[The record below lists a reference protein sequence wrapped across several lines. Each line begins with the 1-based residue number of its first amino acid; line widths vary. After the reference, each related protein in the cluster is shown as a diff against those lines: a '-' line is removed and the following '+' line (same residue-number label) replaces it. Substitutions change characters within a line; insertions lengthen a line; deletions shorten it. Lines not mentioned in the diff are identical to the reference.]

1 MDLFR
6 ILDIVSEPPI
16 NTEGGGN
23 VPPWVY
29 AIIIAGSA
37 LLLVGVGL
45 LIYILSRR
53 KK

>member
-6 ILDIVSEPPI
+6 ILDVVSEPI

-23 VPPWVY
+23 VPSWVY

-37 LLLVGVGL
+37 LLLVGVAL
-45 LIYILSRR
+45 LIYFLSRR

>member
-6 ILDIVSEPPI
+6 ILDVVSEPI

-23 VPPWVY
+23 VPTWVY
-29 AIIIAGSA
+29 AIIIVGSA
-37 LLLVGVGL
+37 SLLVGVAL
-45 LIYILSRR
+45 LIYFLRRR

>member
-6 ILDIVSEPPI
+6 ILDVVSEPI

-23 VPPWVY
+23 VPTWVY
-29 AIIIAGSA
+29 AIIIAGTA
-37 LLLVGVGL
+37 LLLVGVAL
-45 LIYILSRR
+45 LIYFLSRR